1 MLLDANILTSVQ
13 VAILGIVVVIGL
25 FVLWRRIVRLEER
38 VEGIAMAHHNMQA
51 AAHMHGGDMPDGN
64 PMDDEALMSAIFNL
78 PLGMNASDAEEHH
91 EHGGVTVTEESSAPV
106 PTSAPPT
113 HASQAQQAQA
123 QQAQTQAQDA
133 PESEVAESEA
143 GASKSKLRKLPVE
156 VLKDMLMSRGLS
168 CEGNKAAL
176 IDRLAN

>member
-25 FVLWRRIVRLEER
+25 FVLWRRIARLEER
-38 VEGIAMAHHNMQA
+38 VEAVAMHQHNMQA
-51 AAHMHGGDMPDGN
+51 VAHMQNGGNMPDGN
-64 PMDDEALMSAIFNL
+64 PMDDEALMAAIFEL
-78 PLGMNASDAEEHH
+78 PLGMNVDEEPRQRAHQD
-91 EHGGVTVTEESSAPV
+91 GGVTVTEEEPAAPAAV
-106 PTSAPPT
+106 PPHVPLPV
-113 HASQAQQAQA
+113 Q
-123 QQAQTQAQDA
+123 A

-156 VLKDMLMSRGLS
+156 ALKDMLMSRGLS